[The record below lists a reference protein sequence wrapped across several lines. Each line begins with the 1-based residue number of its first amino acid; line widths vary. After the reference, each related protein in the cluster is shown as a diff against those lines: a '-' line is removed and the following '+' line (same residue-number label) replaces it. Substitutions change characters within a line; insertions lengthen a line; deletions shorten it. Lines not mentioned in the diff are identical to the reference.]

1 MKLFGTFV
9 LAASGLLT
17 AAVATINIA
26 SAGTAASVNT
36 EKTIIDVMV
45 LYTKAA
51 TQTYKGRDIDARIS
65 AYISYANKAYDNSN
79 VNLKLRLVHSEK
91 LKNDYYPTVNGYN
104 LDSFRADGYVQNLR
118 KKHGADIVSLVN
130 LAERTNDGYITCGI
144 GYVPQGYVSQYN
156 SEGKFHYG
164 ASSQA
169 YNLVGV
175 DCGYNTFVHELGHNM
190 GLGHS
195 VEQKSK
201 GGVYQWARGYGE
213 YGNFTTVMAYPYVFG
228 ATGLLQF
235 SNPSLYKCN
244 GRACGIEKSRYDG
257 SDSSANLNKLAKHIA
272 GFMPTMHPLE
282 TDPGEPNPGGG
293 NGTGGTGNQP
303 EAGLCK
309 KPYLSNNL
317 LSQGDF
323 NQISNWS
330 KFRRGGYLEQ
340 ESTVTSCGK
349 DNVLHV
355 KNRPYYYSG
364 PMQEVTE
371 KIKKGHEYEVSAKIK
386 LVGDRKR
393 DDAQITLEIN
403 DGQDYQYLADASVTN
418 KKFTTLKKKFKLET
432 RARVNKLSI
441 FAYGPNAGV
450 DFIIDE
456 FKLVEV
462 TKPETPNEPVN
473 PMVLEESFENWNYSA
488 ISLDSGYYRTSY
500 HASKGRYS
508 LMSYNRRAWHAGA
521 GVDVTGN
528 VKPGKAYQVTAD
540 VKLENR
546 EGTAQPV
553 SLYLL
558 YTDKNNPRRNYWH
571 RIARKVVTHS
581 QWFTLSGALKAKGS
595 QYVDAKLVVIGPDRG
610 MDFYLDNIKVTQ

>member
-201 GGVYQWARGYGE
+201 GGVYQWE
-213 YGNFTTVMAYPYVFG
+213 I
-228 ATGLLQF
+228 
-235 SNPSLYKCN
+235 
-244 GRACGIEKSRYDG
+244 GRA
-257 SDSSANLNKLAKHIA
+257 
-272 GFMPTMHPLE
+272 
-282 TDPGEPNPGGG
+282 
-293 NGTGGTGNQP
+293 
-303 EAGLCK
+303 
-309 KPYLSNNL
+309 
-317 LSQGDF
+317 
-323 NQISNWS
+323 
-330 KFRRGGYLEQ
+330 
-340 ESTVTSCGK
+340 
-349 DNVLHV
+349 HV
-355 KNRPYYYSG
+355 
-364 PMQEVTE
+364 
-371 KIKKGHEYEVSAKIK
+371 
-386 LVGDRKR
+386 
-393 DDAQITLEIN
+393 
-403 DGQDYQYLADASVTN
+403 
-418 KKFTTLKKKFKLET
+418 
-432 RARVNKLSI
+432 
-441 FAYGPNAGV
+441 
-450 DFIIDE
+450 
-456 FKLVEV
+456 
-462 TKPETPNEPVN
+462 
-473 PMVLEESFENWNYSA
+473 
-488 ISLDSGYYRTSY
+488 
-500 HASKGRYS
+500 
-508 LMSYNRRAWHAGA
+508 
-521 GVDVTGN
+521 
-528 VKPGKAYQVTAD
+528 
-540 VKLENR
+540 
-546 EGTAQPV
+546 
-553 SLYLL
+553 
-558 YTDKNNPRRNYWH
+558 
-571 RIARKVVTHS
+571 
-581 QWFTLSGALKAKGS
+581 
-595 QYVDAKLVVIGPDRG
+595 
-610 MDFYLDNIKVTQ
+610 